1 MKLVTAIIQP
11 FMIDRLA
18 RALFKAPISGYTVT
32 ESQGSAKPD
41 MSNPQYLVPRS
52 KVEIVIREE
61 HVEELINI
69 ILHAVG
75 THQDGDGLLTW
86 QESQI
91 GSSPTDAAE
100 APLMI
105 DFETGQPGTN
115 AWRIVWQAF
124 TNRNFTYSILASTN
138 PAQGGFV
145 VFTNVVAAPPV
156 MTSPPLPPDLRSCIS
171 LRSSGTFM

>member
-1 MKLVTAIIQP
+1 MSSGFNASVASRSYTGLQPASQNTKYGDKEKEPAMKLVTAIIQP

-75 THQDGDGLLTW
+75 THQDGDGLLFVTNID
-86 QESQI
+86 QVVDIASGKRGADALKI
-91 GSSPTDAAE
+91 SPE
-100 APLMI
+100 
-105 DFETGQPGTN
+105 
-115 AWRIVWQAF
+115 
-124 TNRNFTYSILASTN
+124 
-138 PAQGGFV
+138 
-145 VFTNVVAAPPV
+145 
-156 MTSPPLPPDLRSCIS
+156 
-171 LRSSGTFM
+171 